1 LSEPEHIKRPLL
13 TRRTVI
19 GGLGAAV
26 AGGLPALAAAKS
38 SAPRAAPSGSY
49 IVDGYADRQSYRPG
63 ERATLYLNGS
73 QSIRTRIGL
82 YDLTWRR
89 VDSYRADIAPQLPEG
104 PSPWEHGFGYRPS
117 VSFTVPN
124 VRSGV
129 YLVDGRVPVMVRTPV
144 SARPDVVVV
153 CPTNTAAAYN
163 SSGGRSMYTRAPD
176 TATTVSFQR
185 PAARPLPDYA
195 DLFMS
200 WIAPLNLPYAF
211 RYCADVDLEDYGEI
225 AGAKVL
231 VLIGHSEYWTRRA
244 RENFD
249 RYVLEGGNALVL
261 SGNTMWW
268 QVRYSDDRSQ
278 LICYKWQR
286 DPVSDPLAKTLNWPD
301 APLQYPV
308 VPSLGVDFLNGG
320 YADDPTDAGWDGFKI
335 LLPES
340 PVFRGIPVQRGEVI
354 SMRSHEYDGAPLLNT
369 PVTDGE
375 PRLDMAAMGAYRA
388 EIIGYDYGRS
398 SRGGGDTVGT
408 WIAMQRTT
416 SSGTLINGAS
426 TDWCGMAGIGGKHGD
441 RVKQIILN
449 MIAILANR
457 ERVFVT

>member
-1 LSEPEHIKRPLL
+1 
-13 TRRTVI
+13 
-19 GGLGAAV
+19 
-26 AGGLPALAAAKS
+26 
-38 SAPRAAPSGSY
+38 
-49 IVDGYADRQSYRPG
+49 
-63 ERATLYLNGS
+63 
-73 QSIRTRIGL
+73 
-82 YDLTWRR
+82 
-89 VDSYRADIAPQLPEG
+89 
-104 PSPWEHGFGYRPS
+104 
-117 VSFTVPN
+117 
-124 VRSGV
+124 
-129 YLVDGRVPVMVRTPV
+129 
-144 SARPDVVVV
+144 
-153 CPTNTAAAYN
+153 
-163 SSGGRSMYTRAPD
+163 
-176 TATTVSFQR
+176 
-185 PAARPLPDYA
+185 
-195 DLFMS
+195 
-200 WIAPLNLPYAF
+200 
-211 RYCADVDLEDYGEI
+211 VDLEDYGEL
-225 AGAKVL
+225 AGAKVV

-286 DPVSDPLAKTLNWPD
+286 DPVADPLAKTLNWPD

-308 VPSLGVDFLNGG
+308 IPSLGADFLNGG

-335 LLPES
+335 LLPDS

-354 SMRSHEYDGAPLLNT
+354 SMRSHEYDGAPLLNN

-375 PRLDMAAMGAYRA
+375 PRLDLAAMGAYRA

-408 WIAMQRTT
+408 WIAMQRTA
-416 SSGTLINGAS
+416 SSGTIINGAS

-441 RVKQIILN
+441 RVKLIILN